1 MMRVVFTLIFVFVCL
16 GYPSEVQD
24 NIKAINSAE
33 KTPLQQYIPAD
44 ERMAHEA
51 RLQLYQALQQGS
63 TSDEILQLMELQD
76 SEDPFISNYEKL
88 QLYLLLGKYELAT
101 DLWINKYIKDE
112 PRVKHF
118 PSTKNY
124 LGEYLDKVINL
135 KSYETLNEQIR
146 LIQESDLPEDSKKLV
161 KILASTPFITNYYGY
176 HPPNKNH
183 IRDITLVQKQ
193 SIELYE
199 ITLASL
205 DVFECDFPNSKY
217 APLVPQFKQIIQA
230 NYDRE
235 HPKLDPAVYKV
246 YTGGIGI
253 EAFYSFSKNYSFC
266 FPIQISRFIVTPTI
280 FDGRFYASIGFD
292 AFDSKRF
299 KIQPFAS
306 VRDFG
311 KDKIEKIAGAQIDW
325 RFLLE
330 EKADPKFSLQG
341 YLSLKLKY
349 QAEWHDKKD
358 FQNHFM
364 VGLGAHFW

>member
-1 MMRVVFTLIFVFVCL
+1 MMRVVFTIFFVFVCL

-24 NIKAINSAE
+24 NIKAINFAE

-124 LGEYLDKVINL
+124 LGEYLDSCINL
-135 KSYETLNEQIR
+135 KDTLTISEQIG
-146 LIQESDLPEDSKKLV
+146 LIKESNIPEDSKKLIE
-161 KILASTPFITNYYGY
+161 ILATVPVIINRYGY
-176 HPPNKNH
+176 HIPNRNL
-183 IRDITLVQKQ
+183 IRDIVLAEKQ
-193 SIELYE
+193 STELYE
-199 ITLASL
+199 ISLASL
-205 DVFECDFPNSKY
+205 DVFACDFPNSKY
-217 APLVPQFKQIIQA
+217 ASLVPQLKQIIQEE
-230 NYDRE
+230 YDRE
-235 HPKLDPAVYKV
+235 HPSLDPAIYKV
-246 YTGGIGI
+246 YTGGLGI
-253 EAFYSFSKNYSFC
+253 EAFYSFSKKYSFC
-266 FPIQISRFIVTPTI
+266 LPIQISRFIVTPTI
-280 FDGRFYASIGFD
+280 FNGSFYTSIGFD

-299 KIQPFAS
+299 KLQPFAS

-311 KDKIEKIAGAQIDW
+311 KDKIAKIVGTQFDW
-325 RFLLE
+325 RILLE
-330 EKADPKFSLQG
+330 KRADSKLGIQG
-341 YLSLKLKY
+341 YISLKLKY
-349 QAEWHDKKD
+349 LAEWHEKKD
-358 FQNHFM
+358 IQNHFM

>member
-1 MMRVVFTLIFVFVCL
+1 MRVVFTIFFVFVCL

-124 LGEYLDKVINL
+124 LGEYLDSCINL
-135 KSYETLNEQIR
+135 KDTLTISEQIG
-146 LIQESDLPEDSKKLV
+146 LIKESNIPEDSKKLIE
-161 KILASTPFITNYYGY
+161 ILATVPVIINRYGY
-176 HPPNKNH
+176 HIPNRNL
-183 IRDITLVQKQ
+183 IRDIVLAEKQ
-193 SIELYE
+193 STELYE
-199 ITLASL
+199 ISLASL
-205 DVFECDFPNSKY
+205 DVFACDFPNSKY
-217 APLVPQFKQIIQA
+217 ASLVPQLKQIIQEE
-230 NYDRE
+230 YDRE
-235 HPKLDPAVYKV
+235 HSSLDPAIYKV
-246 YTGGIGI
+246 YTGGLGI
-253 EAFYSFSKNYSFC
+253 EAFYSFSKKYSFC
-266 FPIQISRFIVTPTI
+266 LPIQISRFIVTPTI
-280 FDGRFYASIGFD
+280 FNGSFYTSIGFD

-299 KIQPFAS
+299 KLQPFAS

-311 KDKIEKIAGAQIDW
+311 KDKIAKIVGTQFDW
-325 RFLLE
+325 RILLE
-330 EKADPKFSLQG
+330 KRADSKLGIQG
-341 YLSLKLKY
+341 YISLKLKY
-349 QAEWHDKKD
+349 LAEWHEKKD
-358 FQNHFM
+358 IQNHFM

>member
-1 MMRVVFTLIFVFVCL
+1 MRIVFTIFFVFVCL

-24 NIKAINSAE
+24 NIKVINSAE

-44 ERMAHEA
+44 ERIAHEA

-124 LGEYLDKVINL
+124 LGEYLDGCINL
-135 KSYETLNEQIR
+135 KDTLTISEQIG
-146 LIQESDLPEDSKKLV
+146 LIKESNIPEDSKKLIE
-161 KILASTPFITNYYGY
+161 ILATVPVIINRYGY
-176 HPPNKNH
+176 HIPNRNL
-183 IRDITLVQKQ
+183 IRDIVLAEKQ
-193 SIELYE
+193 STELYE
-199 ITLASL
+199 ISLASL
-205 DVFECDFPNSKY
+205 DVFACDFPNSKY
-217 APLVPQFKQIIQA
+217 ASLVPQLKQIIQEE
-230 NYDRE
+230 YDRE
-235 HPKLDPAVYKV
+235 HPSLDPAIYKV
-246 YTGGIGI
+246 YTGGLGI
-253 EAFYSFSKNYSFC
+253 EAFYSFSKKYSFC
-266 FPIQISRFIVTPTI
+266 LPIQISRFIVTPTI
-280 FDGRFYASIGFD
+280 FNGSFYTSIGFD

-299 KIQPFAS
+299 KLQPFAS

-311 KDKIEKIAGAQIDW
+311 KDKIAKIVGTQFDW
-325 RFLLE
+325 RILLE
-330 EKADPKFSLQG
+330 KRADSKLGIQG
-341 YLSLKLKY
+341 YISLKLKY
-349 QAEWHDKKD
+349 LAEWHEKKD
-358 FQNHFM
+358 IQNHFM

>member
-1 MMRVVFTLIFVFVCL
+1 MRVVLCLMFLLACL
-16 GYPSEVQD
+16 GYSSTVEN
-24 NIKAINSAE
+24 NIIPKDSAE
-33 KTPLQQYIPAD
+33 TVSLQQYIPTN
-44 ERMAHEA
+44 ERMAHQA
-51 RLQLYQALQQGS
+51 RLLLYQALQQGAS
-63 TSDEILQLMELQD
+63 SEEILQLMEQQV

-124 LGEYLDKVINL
+124 LGEYLDSCINL
-135 KSYETLNEQIR
+135 KDTLTISEQIG
-146 LIQESDLPEDSKKLV
+146 LIKESNIPEDSKKLIE
-161 KILASTPFITNYYGY
+161 ILSTVPVIINRYGY
-176 HPPNKNH
+176 HIPNRNL
-183 IRDITLVQKQ
+183 IRDIVLAEKQ
-193 SIELYE
+193 STELYE
-199 ITLASL
+199 ISLASL
-205 DVFECDFPNSKY
+205 DVFACDFPNSKY
-217 APLVPQFKQIIQA
+217 ASLVPQFKQIIQA
-230 NYDRE
+230 DYDRE

-266 FPIQISRFIVTPTI
+266 FPIQISQFIVTPTI

-311 KDKIEKIAGAQIDW
+311 KDKIAKIVGTQFDW
-325 RFLLE
+325 RILLE
-330 EKADPKFSLQG
+330 KRADSKLGIQG
-341 YLSLKLKY
+341 YISLKLKY
-349 QAEWHDKKD
+349 LAEWHEKKD
-358 FQNHFM
+358 IQNHFM